1 MTINIIIISITIL
14 LSIGIIAYIS
24 NKNLI
29 RKYNQ
34 KDFELELEKYK
45 FFSSIDTKKVKEE
58 LDELIN
64 SYFSYYILYNYE
76 AHQKKYIKKDE
87 MDKGI
92 RDITKNIVI
101 EMSELYSFYFRMLY
115 NIESEEQLTS
125 KIYEMVTDTMISYV
139 AEFNKPKEEEK

>member
-45 FFSSIDTKKVKEE
+45 FFSSIDTKKIKEE
-58 LDELIN
+58 LDGLIN

>member
-14 LSIGIIAYIS
+14 LSVGIITYIS

-45 FFSSIDTKKVKEE
+45 FFSSIDTKKEKEE
-58 LDELIN
+58 LYELIN

-101 EMSELYSFYFRMLY
+101 EMSELYSFYFIMLY

>member
-45 FFSSIDTKKVKEE
+45 FFSSIDTKKIKEE